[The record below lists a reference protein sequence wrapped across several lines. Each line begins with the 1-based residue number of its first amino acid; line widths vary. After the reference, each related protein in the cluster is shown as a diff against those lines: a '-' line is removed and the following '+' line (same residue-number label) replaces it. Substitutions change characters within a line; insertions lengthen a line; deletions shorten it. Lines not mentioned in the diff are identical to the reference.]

1 MRQTPGNQAGK
12 QAGDDDD
19 DDDGEANQSEQ
30 PPRNLGFKI
39 QMRQRHVVTAGK
51 SIKSGA
57 EEAAAD
63 VSSTIIELYIRWIWG
78 LDSALFESFY
88 GMLRKNLSPPV

>member
-12 QAGDDDD
+12 QAGGDDN
-19 DDDGEANQSEQ
+19 DGQANQSEQ

-39 QMRQRHVVTAGK
+39 QMRQRHVVTGK

-57 EEAAAD
+57 EEAAD
-63 VSSTIIELYIRWIWG
+63 VSSTIIEVYIRWIWG

-88 GMLRKNLSPPV
+88 GMLRKNISPPV